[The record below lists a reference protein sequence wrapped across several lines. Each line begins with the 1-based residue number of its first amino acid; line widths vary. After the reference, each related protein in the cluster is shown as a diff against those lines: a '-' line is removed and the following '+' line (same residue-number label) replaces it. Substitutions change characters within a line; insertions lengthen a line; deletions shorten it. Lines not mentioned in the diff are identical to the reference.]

1 MKKELELYVHIPFCV
16 KKCAYCDFLSFSAK
30 QEEVSAYVEALAEE
44 IKGKKEQF
52 SDYCVTT
59 IFLGGGTPSILEGVY
74 TASIFRALRESFD
87 IAENAE
93 ITMEVNPGTV
103 SEEKI
108 NMWKTCGVNRLSIGL
123 QSVDDGELKM
133 LGRIHTYDEFLTTWK
148 MVRKAGFHNVN
159 IDLISAIPGQTKN
172 SWETTLRTVAQLQP
186 EHISAYSLIIEEG
199 TVFGTI
205 YGEDGERICQKEL
218 LSRESSMPEVSDKDG
233 NIRKDRQILPLPDED
248 TERAIYEI
256 TEKILREL
264 SLIHI

>member
-93 ITMEVNPGTV
+93 NNDGSKSRNCVGRKDKHVENMR
-103 SEEKI
+103 SEPVKY
-108 NMWKTCGVNRLSIGL
+108 RSSIG
-123 QSVDDGELKM
+123 
-133 LGRIHTYDEFLTTWK
+133 R
-148 MVRKAGFHNVN
+148 
-159 IDLISAIPGQTKN
+159 
-172 SWETTLRTVAQLQP
+172 
-186 EHISAYSLIIEEG
+186 
-199 TVFGTI
+199 
-205 YGEDGERICQKEL
+205 
-218 LSRESSMPEVSDKDG
+218 
-233 NIRKDRQILPLPDED
+233 
-248 TERAIYEI
+248 
-256 TEKILREL
+256 
-264 SLIHI
+264 

>member
-108 NMWKTCGVNRLSIGL
+108 NMWKTC
-123 QSVDDGELKM
+123 
-133 LGRIHTYDEFLTTWK
+133 
-148 MVRKAGFHNVN
+148 
-159 IDLISAIPGQTKN
+159 
-172 SWETTLRTVAQLQP
+172 
-186 EHISAYSLIIEEG
+186 
-199 TVFGTI
+199 
-205 YGEDGERICQKEL
+205 
-218 LSRESSMPEVSDKDG
+218 
-233 NIRKDRQILPLPDED
+233 
-248 TERAIYEI
+248 
-256 TEKILREL
+256 
-264 SLIHI
+264 

>member
-108 NMWKTCGVNRLSIGL
+108 NMWKTCARRRS
-123 QSVDDGELKM
+123 
-133 LGRIHTYDEFLTTWK
+133 GRFC
-148 MVRKAGFHNVN
+148 RPPRGAGYAR
-159 IDLISAIPGQTKN
+159 DMPRPRRRCPSA
-172 SWETTLRTVAQLQP
+172 A
-186 EHISAYSLIIEEG
+186 HSA
-199 TVFGTI
+199 
-205 YGEDGERICQKEL
+205 
-218 LSRESSMPEVSDKDG
+218 
-233 NIRKDRQILPLPDED
+233 
-248 TERAIYEI
+248 
-256 TEKILREL
+256 
-264 SLIHI
+264 